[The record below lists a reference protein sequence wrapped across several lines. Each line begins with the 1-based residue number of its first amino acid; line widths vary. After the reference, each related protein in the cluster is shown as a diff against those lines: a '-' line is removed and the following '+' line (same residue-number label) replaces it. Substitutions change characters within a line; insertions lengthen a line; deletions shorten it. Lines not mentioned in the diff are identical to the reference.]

1 MHVCTC
7 TQIASSPGHSH
18 VFNVTGDEAKH
29 FSKERGELEE
39 GRERGE
45 GAVQK
50 RAACRFEV
58 LEVADTSSVID
69 AFLLI
74 VPSSSNTTE
83 SGSPSLP
90 NAAGGTT
97 AVGGA
102 SGGSGSGSDG
112 KDGDRIS
119 RSLLL
124 NSVSSSL
131 SGSNGMPWCTCIC
144 ILDFFQEGVN
154 PLII

>member
-1 MHVCTC
+1 MKI
-7 TQIASSPGHSH
+7 QSSITNP
-18 VFNVTGDEAKH
+18 KP
-29 FSKERGELEE
+29 
-39 GRERGE
+39 
-45 GAVQK
+45 
-50 RAACRFEV
+50 RFEV

-124 NSVSSSL
+124 NSVSSLL
-131 SGSNGMPWCTCIC
+131 SGRQWDGC
-144 ILDFFQEGVN
+144 
-154 PLII
+154 PLGLPEQAMGF